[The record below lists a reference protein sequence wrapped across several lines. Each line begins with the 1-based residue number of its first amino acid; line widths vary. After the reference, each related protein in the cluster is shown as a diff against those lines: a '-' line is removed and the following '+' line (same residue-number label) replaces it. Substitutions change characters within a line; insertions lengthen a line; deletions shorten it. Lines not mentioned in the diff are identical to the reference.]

1 MNMFTDIGFDK
12 TYVISLKFR
21 QERRDKI
28 EKTLRGL
35 DYEVVDA
42 IDGQKLKVRKLIKDG
57 LLNTEFYDPSGV
69 LTRNIIGCSLSH
81 IKAWKKFLKGGLD
94 TCLILEDDIF
104 ITRDIVRNQMDP
116 EFGKPRI
123 EFQTILDEINSLD
136 EWDIVFLGKKTQD
149 VSGKK
154 VTENLVISTF
164 GISRYGAHAYVINKN
179 SVKKLLDT
187 YIPIRYAVDVFM
199 EKEISNL
206 KVFSVSRSWIRQ
218 YGDLIDERNL
228 SSPIET
234 NRPDSDTFWNLL
246 NSNKLTTCAV
256 DDIVESVKFTNYS
269 KDSNFK
275 KIKDEYIVTMK
286 LRTYG

>member
-1 MNMFTDIGFDK
+1 MNTDIGFSR
-12 TYVISLKFR
+12 TYVISLKSR
-21 QERRDKI
+21 QERRDEM

-42 IDGQKLKVRKLIKDG
+42 INGQRLKVRKLIQDG
-57 LLNTEFYDPSGV
+57 LLNKEYYDPNGV

-81 IKAWKKFLKGGLD
+81 IKVWKKFLKSGLD

-104 ITRDIVRNQMDP
+104 LTREVVRNPMDS
-116 EFGKPRI
+116 EFGKPRF
-123 EFQTILDEINSLD
+123 EFQTILDDINSLD
-136 EWDIVFLGKKTQD
+136 EWDIVFLGKKVLE

-154 VTENLVISTF
+154 VTENLVIPEF
-164 GISRYGAHAYVINKN
+164 GVTRYGAHAYVINKN

-187 YIPIRYAVDVFM
+187 YVPISYAVDVYM
-199 EKEISNL
+199 EREISNL
-206 KVFSVSRSWIRQ
+206 KVFSVARSFIRQ
-218 YGDLIDERNL
+218 HGDLIDELNL
-228 SSPIET
+228 NSPIEK
-234 NRPDSDTFWNLL
+234 NNPDSDTFWNLYKE
-246 NSNKLTTCAV
+246 SKLTTCAV

-275 KIKDEYIVTMK
+275 KIKNEYIVTMK

>member
-1 MNMFTDIGFDK
+1 MSTNIGFDK
-12 TYVISLKFR
+12 TYVINLKSR
-21 QERRDKI
+21 QKRRDEM

-57 LLNTEFYDPSGV
+57 LLNTEYYDPSGV

-81 IKAWKKFLKGGLD
+81 IKVWKKFLKSGLD

-104 ITRDIVRNQMDP
+104 LTREIVRHTADP

-123 EFQTILDEINSLD
+123 EFQTILDDINSLK
-136 EWDIVFLGKKTQD
+136 EWDIVYLGKKVLE

-154 VTENLVISTF
+154 VTENLVIPKF
-164 GISRYGAHAYVINKN
+164 GVSRYGAHAYVINKN
-179 SVKKLLDT
+179 SVKKSLKN
-187 YIPIRYAVDVFM
+187 YIPISYAVDIFM
-199 EKEISNL
+199 EEEVSNL
-206 KVFSVSRSWIRQ
+206 KVFSVSRSFIRQ
-218 YGDLIDERNL
+218 YGDLVDEQHHINPL
-228 SSPIET
+228 KNDSH
-234 NRPDSDTFWNLL
+234 DSDTFWNLL
-246 NSNKLTTCAV
+246 DNSKLTTCAV